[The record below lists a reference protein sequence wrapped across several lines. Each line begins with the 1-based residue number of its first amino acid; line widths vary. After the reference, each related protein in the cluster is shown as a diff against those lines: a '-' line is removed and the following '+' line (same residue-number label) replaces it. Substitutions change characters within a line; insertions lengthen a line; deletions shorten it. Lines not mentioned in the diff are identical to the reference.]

1 VSQFPNP
8 ELIVVERI
16 IGKVIGELLAK
27 EYGTATI
34 ELKCQGG
41 QIVAMKHSVEQ
52 SIVNVHKMSHE
63 NFDK

>member
-1 VSQFPNP
+1 MNQLPNP

-16 IGKVIGELLAK
+16 VGKVIGELLAK
-27 EYGTATI
+27 EYGTAVI

-52 SIVNVHKMSHE
+52 SIVNVHKINPE